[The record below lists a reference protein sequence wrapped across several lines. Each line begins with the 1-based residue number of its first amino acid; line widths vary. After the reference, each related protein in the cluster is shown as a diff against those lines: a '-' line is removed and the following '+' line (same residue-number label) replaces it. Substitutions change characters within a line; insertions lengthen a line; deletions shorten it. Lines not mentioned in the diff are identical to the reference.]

1 MKPWKIALFILMVMG
16 GLLLATLF
24 SRPVVLRGMRSE
36 DGLTGGKILIKYPT
50 LNTFL
55 GSTAPAINT
64 RVDSVITLAGKP
76 DGELRTSPPDF
87 SSIDTAGLERIAY
100 PAGDPGFPVRLRAL
114 LEGESCRILHYG
126 DSQLEGDRISGY
138 LRQRLQAIFG
148 GSGPGFIPIKQVY
161 EQLAAHVTVSENW
174 ERLAAFDP
182 TQEPVSDKNYGL
194 YASLSRFTGRAVMTS
209 DSSANDGAA
218 AKSTFIRINPSF
230 SSYPALRR
238 FNTISLHYGNAI
250 SPVKV
255 VVRSGDSV
263 VNETALIADGSY
275 HCLEIRTGGTPEE
288 LVFVFEGGSSP
299 DFYGLTLDGTKGISL
314 DNIAMRGAS
323 GTVFS
328 RLNPAGFKAMA
339 GRLNPRILIFQYGGN
354 TVPYMNDSAA
364 IDNYTRYLAGNIRWV
379 KRQIPDAMILFI
391 GPGDM
396 STMINGNMVTYPL
409 LPYLDVKL
417 REACSGNGWAY
428 WSMFRA
434 MGGEN
439 AMPAW
444 VDQGLAATDYT
455 HFSPKGSRLIAELF
469 FTSLYLDLMR

>member
-64 RVDSVITLAGKP
+64 RVDTVITLAGKP

-87 SSIDTAGLERIAY
+87 SSIDTAGLERIVY

-114 LEGESCRILHYG
+114 FEGESCRILHYG

-161 EQLAAHVTVSENW
+161 EQMAAHVTVSDNW

-194 YASLSRFTGRAVMTS
+194 YASLSRFTGRATMTS

-218 AKSTFIRINPSF
+218 AESTFIRINPSYR
-230 SSYPALRR
+230 SYPALRR
-238 FNTISLHYGNAI
+238 FNTIGLHYGNADA
-250 SPVKV
+250 PVKV
-255 VVRSGDSV
+255 TVSSGDSV
-263 VNETALIADGSY
+263 VNETLLIADGMY

-288 LVFVFEGGSSP
+288 LRFIFEGVPSP
-299 DFYGLTLDGTKGISL
+299 DFYGLTLDGGKGISL

-339 GRLNPRILIFQYGGN
+339 GRLNPQILIFQYGGN
-354 TVPYMNDSAA
+354 TVPYMNDSTA
-364 IDNYTRYLAGNIRWV
+364 IDDYTRYLAGNIRWV

-396 STMINGNMVTYPL
+396 STMVNGNMVTYPL

-417 REACSGNGWAY
+417 REICSNNGWAY